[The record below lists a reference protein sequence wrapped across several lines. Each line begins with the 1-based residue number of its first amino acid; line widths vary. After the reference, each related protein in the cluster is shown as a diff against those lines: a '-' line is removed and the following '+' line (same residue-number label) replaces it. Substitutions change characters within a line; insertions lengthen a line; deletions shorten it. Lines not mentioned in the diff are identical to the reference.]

1 MRCTVRQHPND
12 LQRWFFD
19 FDAAA
24 PGGRGGASLH
34 IDSAAG
40 LVSIDG
46 VRKNSLLPSRST
58 GGLLADGL
66 KQIGMLQPAI
76 LEGYNVERTTAA
88 ALATGAGGQGTLIGN
103 LLEDLAVAL
112 GGNINHWQ
120 PIQDGN
126 AWHLRVHVSYP

>member
-1 MRCTVRQHPND
+1 MRCTVRQHPSAP
-12 LQRWFFD
+12 QRWFFD

-24 PGGRGGASLH
+24 PGGRGGASLR

-46 VRKNSLLPSRST
+46 VRKNSRLPSRST

-112 GGNINHWQ
+112 GGSINHWQ